1 MQRGNNKTIHH
12 AKLATMA
19 TFITIGTGALA
30 LPGNVHAQEIYV
42 HGGTLGAGLGIALPL
57 NSWSGIHADIE
68 GFSLSH
74 SFDADGN
81 RYDGRLKLLQGG
93 AYLDLFPFASS
104 GFRVTAG
111 ALVNDNQ
118 LNAQA
123 QPNAQGQFKIGDDFV
138 PAVGAPPSMSATL
151 PRVMPYIG
159 IGYGHKPVS
168 KGFGLTFD
176 LGVAYG
182 RPRTTYN
189 LPAVYSTLTSQANI
203 DQEEQS
209 ISDRITRYRLYPVV
223 QIGLSYRF

>member
-1 MQRGNNKTIHH
+1 MQRGNNTTIQG
-12 AKLATMA
+12 AKLATIA
-19 TFITIGTGALA
+19 TFITIGTIGAIGTAALA
-30 LPGNVHAQEIYV
+30 LPGDVHAQELYV

-74 SFDADGN
+74 SFDADGT

-123 QPNAQGQFKIGDDFV
+123 QPNAQGQFKIGDERHAAARNAV
-138 PAVGAPPSMSATL
+138 P
-151 PRVMPYIG
+151 R
-159 IGYGHKPVS
+159 H
-168 KGFGLTFD
+168 
-176 LGVAYG
+176 
-182 RPRTTYN
+182 
-189 LPAVYSTLTSQANI
+189 
-203 DQEEQS
+203 
-209 ISDRITRYRLYPVV
+209 RLR
-223 QIGLSYRF
+223 S